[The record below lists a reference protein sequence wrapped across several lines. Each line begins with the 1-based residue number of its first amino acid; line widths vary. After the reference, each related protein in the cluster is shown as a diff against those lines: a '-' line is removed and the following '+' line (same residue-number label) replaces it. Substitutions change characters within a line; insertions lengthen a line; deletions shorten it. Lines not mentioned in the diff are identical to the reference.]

1 MSWITE
7 HKKFWR
13 AVILVVAVVAMMGPW
28 NYEQVSV
35 PSEFECSE
43 SNIRLDEDFCG
54 VPLTG
59 MFILRMMVSAFVYAS
74 VGLVTGNI
82 ALGEWARGL
91 LFSLPLVLL
100 VLPLFCTLLLILRGD
115 RRRWQVVNIAAWAL
129 VAGMCLLLLISY
141 YPELFWINWG
151 LWTYIGLAVIALIL
165 EALTLRRQGRVV
177 ASVGA
182 VHAT

>member
-7 HKKFWR
+7 HENLWR

-35 PSEFECSE
+35 PSEFECSAP
-43 SNIRLDEDFCG
+43 NIRLDEDFCG

-59 MFILRMMVSAFVYAS
+59 MWILRMMVSAVVYAS
-74 VGLVTGNI
+74 AELATGTM
-82 ALGEWARGL
+82 ALGEWARGFL
-91 LFSLPLVLL
+91 SCLPPFLL

-129 VAGMCLLLLISY
+129 VAGMCLLLGISY
-141 YPELFWINWG
+141 YPELFWVFWG
-151 LWTYIGLAVIALIL
+151 LWTYIGLAIIALIL
-165 EALTLRRQGRVV
+165 EVLTLRRQGGV
-177 ASVGA
+177 ASRGA
-182 VHAT
+182 EHPT